1 MPDPYK
7 KLKQIK
13 EAPGTIESK
22 VAYELGNPKKK
33 AIANISTRYSG
44 DDANDDAPR
53 HATTSQYTTE
63 SLRNKLP
70 FGLGNSIM
78 GRGLAAFGANVLGAA
93 HEVKAGYSA
102 VKSGSS
108 TLKDTLIEGVED
120 LTNNYAGSIVGAIG
134 NSKMDDSKNKT
145 IDKIVKYLPDG
156 KYNSKPKKL
165 IQKK

>member
-33 AIANISTRYSG
+33 AVANISTRYSG

-70 FGLGNSIM
+70 FGLGNSIIC
-78 GRGLAAFGANVLGAA
+78 LLYTSDAAD
-93 HEVKAGYSA
+93 E
-102 VKSGSS
+102 
-108 TLKDTLIEGVED
+108 
-120 LTNNYAGSIVGAIG
+120 
-134 NSKMDDSKNKT
+134 
-145 IDKIVKYLPDG
+145 
-156 KYNSKPKKL
+156 
-165 IQKK
+165 

>member
-7 KLKQIK
+7 LLKKIK
-13 EAPGTIESK
+13 KAPGTLESK

-33 AIANISTRYSG
+33 AIANISTRYNG

-53 HATTSQYTTE
+53 HTTTSQYTTE

-102 VKSGSS
+102 VKSGKVH
-108 TLKDTLIEGVED
+108 LKIL
-120 LTNNYAGSIVGAIG
+120 
-134 NSKMDDSKNKT
+134 
-145 IDKIVKYLPDG
+145 
-156 KYNSKPKKL
+156 
-165 IQKK
+165 